1 MISRAAAWACAATI
15 LASAPRARA
24 DDDDT
29 EPKAGQ
35 VVYAKGTSLWRI
47 AATGRGKTV
56 ELVALPAGAKGSDV
70 RAIRTDPGRHVLIV
84 DVAGTWYWSALD
96 GDAAAPLAAIGCGA
110 GPATLSL
117 DGTLVVCA
125 GDKGGTSVKK
135 LGADDRV
142 DRDVPAAGA
151 VVTGQRGARTLVWA
165 DGTSVWSA
173 PLGPATAGKALADA
187 PLAHFSASPDGA
199 HALGV
204 YKAGDDKDA
213 QLLYT
218 FPLDGSG
225 ARRKVIR
232 NGVPIEWSW
241 DAQWVLVQDGGAACV
256 MRAVGG
262 EYKCWKGYTAVG
274 VADDGAWALM
284 LGSRDGKAPADP
296 SEKSKSKDKHKG
308 KGKHHDDEPAPTPT
322 PAGEESES
330 ADAGDDTPVPLPK
343 GPYSLYRGRRDGAY
357 TDKPV
362 VIVHEIDGA
371 AAWLP
376 APPAK

>member
-1 MISRAAAWACAATI
+1 MNRLAAAIGAAVV
-15 LASAPRARA
+15 LAGAVARA

-47 AATGRGKTV
+47 AATGRGKAT
-56 ELVALPAGAKGSDV
+56 ELVALPADARGSDV
-70 RAIRTDPGRHVLIV
+70 RAIRADTGAHVLIV
-84 DVAGTWYWSALD
+84 DVAGTWYWTKID
-96 GDAAAPLAAIGCGA
+96 GDTAAPLAAIGCGA

-117 DGTLVVCA
+117 DGALVVCA
-125 GDKGGTSVKK
+125 GDKGGTTVKK
-135 LGADDRV
+135 LGADDHV

-151 VVTGQRGARTLVWA
+151 TVLGAQGARTLVWA
-165 DGTSVWSA
+165 DATSVWSA

-187 PLAHFSASPDGA
+187 PLAHFAPAPDGA
-199 HALGV
+199 HALGT
-204 YKAGDDKDA
+204 YKAGDET
-213 QLLYT
+213 LLYT

-232 NGVPIEWSW
+232 SGVPIEWSW
-241 DAQWVLVQDGGAACV
+241 DSKWALVQDGGSACV
-256 MRAVGG
+256 MKSAGG

-274 VADDGAWALM
+274 IADDGAWALM
-284 LGSRDGKAPADP
+284 LGTRDGKAPADKP
-296 SEKSKSKDKHKG
+296 KAKGSGKG
-308 KGKHHDDEPAPTPT
+308 KDKHHDDAPAPS
-322 PAGEESES
+322 PAGGEEGEG
-330 ADAGDDTPVPLPK
+330 DAATDDTPVPLPK

-362 VIVHEIDGA
+362 VIVHEVDGA

-376 APPAK
+376 ATP

>member
-1 MISRAAAWACAATI
+1 MRLAAWACAAVLFGSVT
-15 LASAPRARA
+15 RAQA

-47 AATGRGKTV
+47 AATGRGKATEV
-56 ELVALPAGAKGSDV
+56 VALPAGAKGSDV
-70 RAIRTDPGRHVLIV
+70 RAIRADPGGHTLIV
-84 DVAGTWYWSALD
+84 DVAGTWYWTRLD
-96 GDAAAPLAAIGCGA
+96 GDTAAPLAAIGCGA

-117 DGTLVVCA
+117 DGALVVCG
-125 GDKGGTSVKK
+125 GDKSGVSVLK
-135 LGADDRV
+135 LGAADRV

-151 VVTGQRGARTLVWA
+151 AVLGAQGARTLLWA
-165 DGTSVWSA
+165 DATSVWSA
-173 PLGPATAGKALADA
+173 PLGPATAARALADA
-187 PLAHFSASPDGA
+187 PLAHFSPSPDGT

-204 YKAGDDKDA
+204 YKAADDHDA

-232 NGVPIEWSW
+232 NGVPIEWAW
-241 DAQWVLVQDGGAACV
+241 DSKWALVQDGGSACV
-256 MRAVGG
+256 MKAAGG
-262 EYKCWKGYTAVG
+262 EYKCWKGFTAVG

-284 LGSRDGKAPADP
+284 LGTRDGKPAA
-296 SEKSKSKDKHKG
+296 EKPKAKD
-308 KGKHHDDEPAPTPT
+308 KGKHHDDAAAAPA
-322 PAGEESES
+322 PAGEEDGG
-330 ADAGDDTPVPLPK
+330 DATDDTPVPLPK

-362 VIVHEIDGA
+362 VIVHDVDGA

-376 APPAK
+376 APAP

>member
-1 MISRAAAWACAATI
+1 MKRAAAATWAAVI
-15 LASAPRARA
+15 LASATTARA

-47 AATGRGKTV
+47 AATGRGKTT
-56 ELVALPAGAKGSDV
+56 ELVALPADAKGSDV
-70 RAIRTDPGRHVLIV
+70 RAIRADPSGHVLIV
-84 DVAGTWYWSALD
+84 DVAGTWYWTTLD
-96 GDAAAPLAAIGCGA
+96 GDTAAPLAAIGCGA
-110 GPATLSL
+110 GPATLVL

-125 GDKGGTSVKK
+125 GDKGGTTVKK

-142 DRDVPAAGA
+142 DRDVPATGAAVAGA
-151 VVTGQRGARTLVWA
+151 HGARTLIWA
-165 DGTSVWSA
+165 DGTSVWTA
-173 PLGPATAGKALADA
+173 PLGPATTAKALADA
-187 PLAHFSASPDGA
+187 PLAHFSASPDGT

-204 YKAGDDKDA
+204 YKAADDHDA
-213 QLLYT
+213 QLLYEL
-218 FPLDGSG
+218 PLDGSG

-241 DAQWVLVQDGGAACV
+241 DSKWVLVQDGGAACV
-256 MRAVGG
+256 MKATGG

-274 VADDGAWALM
+274 VADDGAWTLM
-284 LGSRDGKAPADP
+284 LGSRDGKAPDDKP
-296 SEKSKSKDKHKG
+296 KSKSKA
-308 KGKHHDDEPAPTPT
+308 KGKHHDEPPPAAPAPS
-322 PAGEESES
+322 GEEGEGG
-330 ADAGDDTPVPLPK
+330 DVTDDTPVPLPK

-362 VIVHEIDGA
+362 AIVHEVDGA

-376 APPAK
+376 VAAP